1 MNAKRIRRFSVVI
14 FLILLATF
22 SWFFARSNSA
32 LITVDVLAGAV
43 TDVSLW
49 LVVYV
54 TFALGALLAGSLA
67 LYTISR
73 LGIVTLRQRSS
84 LRKLEAELSG
94 LRGQSPTATR
104 PTPSE

>member
-1 MNAKRIRRFSVVI
+1 MNTKRIRRFAVVI

-32 LITVDVLAGAV
+32 LITVDMLAGAV

-73 LGIVTLRQRSS
+73 LGATSLRQRSS
-84 LRKLEAELSG
+84 LRKLEAELSS
-94 LRGQSPTATR
+94 LRGQSSAAVE
-104 PTPSE
+104 PTPAE

>member
-1 MNAKRIRRFSVVI
+1 MNAKRIRRLAVVI

-32 LITVDVLAGAV
+32 LISVDMLAGAV

-54 TFALGALLAGSLA
+54 TFALGALVAGTLA
-67 LYTISR
+67 LYSITR
-73 LGIVTLRQRSS
+73 LGAVALRQRSS

-94 LRGQSPTATR
+94 LRSRSSAAGGPASAD
-104 PTPSE
+104 

>member
-1 MNAKRIRRFSVVI
+1 MNAKRIGRFSVVV

-32 LITVDVLAGAV
+32 LITVDMLAGAV

-54 TFALGALLAGSLA
+54 TFALGALVAGSLA
-67 LYTISR
+67 LYTIGR
-73 LGIVTLRQRSS
+73 LGTAALRQRSS
-84 LRKLEAELSG
+84 LRKLEAELSS
-94 LRGQSPTATR
+94 LRGQGSAAVEAPPA
-104 PTPSE
+104 E

>member
-1 MNAKRIRRFSVVI
+1 MTAKRIRRFAVVI

-32 LITVDVLAGAV
+32 LISVDMLAGAV

-54 TFALGALLAGSLA
+54 TFALGALVTGVLA
-67 LYTISR
+67 LYTIGR
-73 LGIVTLRQRSS
+73 LGAVALRQRSS
-84 LRKLEAELSG
+84 LRKLEAELSS
-94 LRGQSPTATR
+94 LRGQSSAGSES
-104 PTPSE
+104 TPVE

>member
-1 MNAKRIRRFSVVI
+1 MNAKRIRRLAVVI

-32 LITVDVLAGAV
+32 LISVDMLAGAV

-54 TFALGALLAGSLA
+54 TFALGALVAGTLA

-73 LGIVTLRQRSS
+73 LGAVTLRQRSS
-84 LRKLEAELSG
+84 LRKLEAELSS
-94 LRGQSPTATR
+94 LRGRSPAADE
-104 PTPSE
+104 PAAAE

>member
-1 MNAKRIRRFSVVI
+1 MNTKRIRRIAVVL

-54 TFALGALLAGSLA
+54 TFALGALVSGSLA

-73 LGIVTLRQRSS
+73 LGIVALRQRSS
-84 LRKLEAELSG
+84 LRRLESELSS
-94 LRGQSPTATR
+94 LRQQPSPEVE
-104 PTPSE
+104 PTPTE

>member
-1 MNAKRIRRFSVVI
+1 MNAKRIRRFAVVI

-32 LITVDVLAGAV
+32 LISVDMLAGAV

-54 TFALGALLAGSLA
+54 TFALGAAVTGILA
-67 LYTISR
+67 LYTIGR
-73 LGIVTLRQRSS
+73 LGGVALRQRSS
-84 LRKLEAELSG
+84 LRKLEGELSS
-94 LRGQSPTATR
+94 LRGGSSAGGEPSPA
-104 PTPSE
+104 E

>member
-1 MNAKRIRRFSVVI
+1 MNTKRIRRFAVVI

-32 LITVDVLAGAV
+32 LISVDMLAGAV

-54 TFALGALLAGSLA
+54 TFALGALVTGVLA

-73 LGIVTLRQRSS
+73 LGIVALRQRAS
-84 LRKLEAELSG
+84 LRKLEAELSSF
-94 LRGQSPTATR
+94 RGRSSAAVE
-104 PTPSE
+104 PTPVE

>member
-1 MNAKRIRRFSVVI
+1 MTAKRIRRFAVVL

-32 LITVDVLAGAV
+32 LISVDMLAGAV

-54 TFALGALLAGSLA
+54 TFALGALVTGVLA
-67 LYTISR
+67 LYTIGR
-73 LGIVTLRQRSS
+73 LGGVALRQRSS
-84 LRKLEAELSG
+84 LRKLEAEFSS
-94 LRGQSPTATR
+94 LRGQSSAGSES
-104 PTPSE
+104 TPVE